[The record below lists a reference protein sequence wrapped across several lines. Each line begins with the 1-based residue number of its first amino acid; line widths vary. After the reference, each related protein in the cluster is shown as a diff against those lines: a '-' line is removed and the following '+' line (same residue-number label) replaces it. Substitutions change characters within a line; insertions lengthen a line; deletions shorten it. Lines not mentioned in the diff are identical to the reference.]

1 MKNLY
6 FLIVS
11 ILFSLVLIMTT
22 FFNIVKAD
30 LLNPEIYSIDESP
43 FGTPYST
50 WIAKWWN
57 WTAGIANSEHP
68 RDFPE
73 RTCNISQTSKDV
85 WFLPDIL
92 DGKIVRECEVPYGKA
107 IFVPI
112 TTGEQ
117 GVAESEEF
125 KGKPLSQ
132 VKNSIIEA
140 ASYCDNYNVERT
152 AEMDG
157 QKIQGL
163 EGDSPYRTNTTELF
177 NITWG
182 ENNIYDVIPQTAP
195 AFAEGWF
202 LFVKPLPV
210 GDHVIK
216 IHSKISNPSDVSC
229 NYDGETEWK
238 IKVK

>member
-1 MKNLY
+1 MNRY
-6 FLIVS
+6 FGIVLTS
-11 ILFSLVLIMTT
+11 FFSGILIMTT
-22 FFNIVKAD
+22 SISNVQANS
-30 LLNPEIYSIDESP
+30 LNPGLYSIDESP
-43 FGTPYST
+43 YGIPYST
-50 WIAKWWN
+50 WIARWWN
-57 WTAGIANSEHP
+57 WTAGIANTEHP

-73 RTCNISQTSKDV
+73 RTCNVSQTSKDV
-85 WFLPDIL
+85 WYLPDIL
-92 DGKIVRECEVPYGKA
+92 DGKIVRECEVPHGKA

-125 KGKPLSQ
+125 KGKPLSEI
-132 VKNSIIEA
+132 KNSIIQA
-140 ASYCDNYNVERT
+140 ASYCDNYNVERA
-152 AEMDG
+152 AEIDG

-182 ENNIYDVIPQTAP
+182 ENNIYDVKPQTAP

-202 LFVKPLPV
+202 LFLKPLPQ

-229 NYDGETEWK
+229 NYDGDTEWK

>member
-1 MKNLY
+1 
-6 FLIVS
+6 
-11 ILFSLVLIMTT
+11 MTT

-202 LFVKPLPV
+202 LFLKPLPV